1 MSPTGTRGPGRTG
14 GEAWRAIRRGLVGGA
29 GAAVPLASGTAFA
42 AAVVITLLSD
52 VPHPLPGIALGSDS
66 LFYIERGVA
75 AFAALVIAMSLL
87 GRGLKGELP
96 SQVSTSGLTYPERL
110 ERAVTTSDVAIAALS
125 SRVDKLDEDLSK
137 RDEVI
142 RLLASEVLDLSAEI
156 GKEKGAG
163 GSAAGD

>member
-1 MSPTGTRGPGRTG
+1 MRPTRARGPERTG
-14 GEAWRAIRRGLVGGA
+14 GDTWRTVRLRLVGG
-29 GAAVPLASGTAFA
+29 GARAVPLASATAFVA
-42 AAVVITLLSD
+42 ALVITLLSG
-52 VPHPLPGIALGSDS
+52 VPRPLPGIALGSES

-110 ERAVTTSDVAIAALS
+110 ERAVTTSDVAIAALA

-137 RDEVI
+137 RDEVM
-142 RLLASEVLDLSAEI
+142 RLLASQVVDLSTEI
-156 GKEKGAG
+156 ERRKGADG
-163 GSAAGD
+163 PAAGD